1 MKKLLSVLFLLSF
14 TLAAV
19 YAQNIQIKGTV
30 VSGTDNEPL
39 PGVNVV
45 VKGNTSTGT
54 ITDFNGTFTL
64 SAPADAILSIS
75 YIGFKSQEIAV
86 KGHKDIKIVLQEDS
100 ETLDEVVVVGYGV
113 QKKSVVTAS
122 IAKVSADDLASTA
135 PVRMDNALKGLA
147 SGVTVTSSSGQPG
160 AAAQIRVR
168 GVGTIRTENGAAD
181 PLYIVDGMPLEGGL
195 DYLNPNDIAS
205 IEVLKDAASGAVY
218 GARAAN
224 GVILVTTKTGKIGKT
239 KVTYDF
245 SYGWQ
250 SAWKK
255 RDVLNASEY
264 ALMINEGAINAGIA
278 PKFSDP
284 YSYGQGTNWQDEVFN
299 NNAPMMNHQVSVS
312 GASEKVNYLFSLGF
326 YTQDGIVGGNFDRSN
341 YERLTLRSNTQYTL
355 FDESKERN
363 WLNSVS
369 GASEK
374 VNYLFSLGF
383 YTQDGIVGGNFDR
396 SNYERLTLRSNT
408 QYTLF
413 DESKERNWLNSLKV
427 TSNLSYAR
435 IKSTNFDD
443 NSTWGTPLGSVLALS
458 PILNVYDETEEA
470 IKAQF
475 DKYGTTAEYTPVY
488 DPRNGKLF
496 SIPGEFGEM
505 SNPIAK
511 LSLPG
516 DKHWSHKFVAN
527 FSAELQLWDNLKF
540 KTSYG
545 ADLSFWG
552 YDGYRPLY
560 YLRSGES
567 STQSSAYSRKE
578 DGTVWQLEN
587 VLMYDKSIDKHSFS
601 VLLGQS
607 AKKSSGSYLY
617 GSRNN
622 ITNYSRPYIDA
633 STGLAAN
640 ADRDAAGAPSVDAT
654 LASIFARASYNY
666 DERYMLQVTVRR
678 DGSSRFGPNNHY
690 AVFPSFSLG
699 WNLTNEKFM
708 NKRPNWLT
716 TTKIRLSW
724 GKNGN
729 ENIGNFKY
737 TVLTSPGNNAIF
749 GSSENVINGVK
760 ASGLANPDLKWEESE
775 QLDFGLDFGF
785 FNNAL
790 TFTAD
795 YYKKKT
801 NGMLMEMNI
810 PFYVGEAK
818 PIGNVG
824 KMENSGIE
832 LEAAY
837 KFRVSDWNF
846 RVSANASYLKN
857 KLIEYGNESGW
868 ENLDSFQGTGDISRA
883 ENGKPFPFFYGY
895 KTAGIFQNTDEV
907 KAYKNDKGELL
918 QPTAVPGDVRFVDVD
933 GNGIIDANDRTDI
946 GKGMPDWTFG
956 FNLGVSWKNFD
967 LNMMWQGTAGN
978 DIYDAT
984 RRTDIATSNL
994 PSWMLNRWTGEGTS
1008 NRIPRFVQGDNVNWQ
1023 SSDLYVYDGSY
1034 LRLKNIQL
1042 GYTLPAALTQKVF
1055 ISSLRFYVA
1064 AENLFTFTKYHGFD
1078 PEISSGGTSLGIDYG
1093 VYPQARVWT
1102 IGASLSF

>member
-363 WLNSVS
+363 WLNS
-369 GASEK
+369 
-374 VNYLFSLGF
+374 
-383 YTQDGIVGGNFDR
+383 
-396 SNYERLTLRSNT
+396 
-408 QYTLF
+408 
-413 DESKERNWLNSLKV
+413 LKV

-443 NSTWGTPLGSVLALS
+443 NSTWGTPLGSALALS

-907 KAYKNDKGELL
+907 KAYKHDKGELL

>member
-363 WLNSVS
+363 WLNS
-369 GASEK
+369 
-374 VNYLFSLGF
+374 
-383 YTQDGIVGGNFDR
+383 
-396 SNYERLTLRSNT
+396 
-408 QYTLF
+408 
-413 DESKERNWLNSLKV
+413 LKV

-435 IKSTNFDD
+435 IKSTSFDD
-443 NSTWGTPLGSVLALS
+443 NSTWGTPLGSALALS

-785 FNNAL
+785 LNNAL

-907 KAYKNDKGELL
+907 NAYKNDKGELL

>member
-19 YAQNIQIKGTV
+19 YAQNKQIKGTV

-363 WLNSVS
+363 WLNS
-369 GASEK
+369 
-374 VNYLFSLGF
+374 
-383 YTQDGIVGGNFDR
+383 
-396 SNYERLTLRSNT
+396 
-408 QYTLF
+408 
-413 DESKERNWLNSLKV
+413 LKV

-443 NSTWGTPLGSVLALS
+443 NSTWGTPLGSALALS

-527 FSAELQLWDNLKF
+527 FSAELQLWDNLTF

-552 YDGYRPLY
+552 YDSYRPLY

-967 LNMMWQGTAGN
+967 LNMMWQGTAGS

-1008 NRIPRFVQGDNVNWQ
+1008 NRSPA
-1023 SSDLYVYDGSY
+1023 SY
-1034 LRLKNIQL
+1034 
-1042 GYTLPAALTQKVF
+1042 KV
-1055 ISSLRFYVA
+1055 
-1064 AENLFTFTKYHGFD
+1064 TT
-1078 PEISSGGTSLGIDYG
+1078 
-1093 VYPQARVWT
+1093 
-1102 IGASLSF
+1102 

>member
-363 WLNSVS
+363 WLNS
-369 GASEK
+369 
-374 VNYLFSLGF
+374 
-383 YTQDGIVGGNFDR
+383 
-396 SNYERLTLRSNT
+396 
-408 QYTLF
+408 
-413 DESKERNWLNSLKV
+413 LKV

-443 NSTWGTPLGSVLALS
+443 NSTWGTPLGSALALS

-1102 IGASLSF
+1102 IGTSLSF

>member
-1 MKKLLSVLFLLSF
+1 
-14 TLAAV
+14 
-19 YAQNIQIKGTV
+19 
-30 VSGTDNEPL
+30 
-39 PGVNVV
+39 
-45 VKGNTSTGT
+45 
-54 ITDFNGTFTL
+54 
-64 SAPADAILSIS
+64 
-75 YIGFKSQEIAV
+75 
-86 KGHKDIKIVLQEDS
+86 
-100 ETLDEVVVVGYGV
+100 
-113 QKKSVVTAS
+113 
-122 IAKVSADDLASTA
+122 
-135 PVRMDNALKGLA
+135 
-147 SGVTVTSSSGQPG
+147 
-160 AAAQIRVR
+160 
-168 GVGTIRTENGAAD
+168 
-181 PLYIVDGMPLEGGL
+181 MPLEGGL

-363 WLNSVS
+363 WLNS
-369 GASEK
+369 
-374 VNYLFSLGF
+374 
-383 YTQDGIVGGNFDR
+383 
-396 SNYERLTLRSNT
+396 
-408 QYTLF
+408 
-413 DESKERNWLNSLKV
+413 LKV

-443 NSTWGTPLGSVLALS
+443 NSTWGTPLGSALALS

-552 YDGYRPLY
+552 YDSYRPLY

>member
-195 DYLNPNDIAS
+195 DYLKPNDIAS

-363 WLNSVS
+363 WLNS
-369 GASEK
+369 
-374 VNYLFSLGF
+374 
-383 YTQDGIVGGNFDR
+383 
-396 SNYERLTLRSNT
+396 
-408 QYTLF
+408 
-413 DESKERNWLNSLKV
+413 LKV

-443 NSTWGTPLGSVLALS
+443 NSTWGTPLGSALALS

-552 YDGYRPLY
+552 YDSYRPLY

>member
-168 GVGTIRTENGAAD
+168 GVGTIRTENGAD

-363 WLNSVS
+363 WLNS
-369 GASEK
+369 
-374 VNYLFSLGF
+374 
-383 YTQDGIVGGNFDR
+383 
-396 SNYERLTLRSNT
+396 
-408 QYTLF
+408 
-413 DESKERNWLNSLKV
+413 LKV

-443 NSTWGTPLGSVLALS
+443 NSTWGTPLGSALALS

>member
-30 VSGTDNEPL
+30 VSGTDNESL

-363 WLNSVS
+363 WLNS
-369 GASEK
+369 
-374 VNYLFSLGF
+374 
-383 YTQDGIVGGNFDR
+383 
-396 SNYERLTLRSNT
+396 
-408 QYTLF
+408 
-413 DESKERNWLNSLKV
+413 LKV

-443 NSTWGTPLGSVLALS
+443 NSTWGTPLGSALALS

>member
-255 RDVLNASEY
+255 RDILNASEY

-363 WLNSVS
+363 WLNS
-369 GASEK
+369 
-374 VNYLFSLGF
+374 
-383 YTQDGIVGGNFDR
+383 
-396 SNYERLTLRSNT
+396 
-408 QYTLF
+408 
-413 DESKERNWLNSLKV
+413 LKV

-443 NSTWGTPLGSVLALS
+443 NSTWGTPLGSALALS

>member
-363 WLNSVS
+363 WLNS
-369 GASEK
+369 
-374 VNYLFSLGF
+374 
-383 YTQDGIVGGNFDR
+383 
-396 SNYERLTLRSNT
+396 
-408 QYTLF
+408 
-413 DESKERNWLNSLKV
+413 LKV

-443 NSTWGTPLGSVLALS
+443 NSTWGTPLGSALALS

-895 KTAGIFQNTDEV
+895 KTAGIFQNT
-907 KAYKNDKGELL
+907 K
-918 QPTAVPGDVRFVDVD
+918 
-933 GNGIIDANDRTDI
+933 
-946 GKGMPDWTFG
+946 
-956 FNLGVSWKNFD
+956 
-967 LNMMWQGTAGN
+967 
-978 DIYDAT
+978 
-984 RRTDIATSNL
+984 
-994 PSWMLNRWTGEGTS
+994 
-1008 NRIPRFVQGDNVNWQ
+1008 
-1023 SSDLYVYDGSY
+1023 
-1034 LRLKNIQL
+1034 
-1042 GYTLPAALTQKVF
+1042 
-1055 ISSLRFYVA
+1055 
-1064 AENLFTFTKYHGFD
+1064 
-1078 PEISSGGTSLGIDYG
+1078 
-1093 VYPQARVWT
+1093 
-1102 IGASLSF
+1102 

>member
-363 WLNSVS
+363 WLNS
-369 GASEK
+369 
-374 VNYLFSLGF
+374 
-383 YTQDGIVGGNFDR
+383 
-396 SNYERLTLRSNT
+396 
-408 QYTLF
+408 
-413 DESKERNWLNSLKV
+413 LKV

-435 IKSTNFDD
+435 IKSTNFDN
-443 NSTWGTPLGSVLALS
+443 NSTWGTPLGSALALS

-552 YDGYRPLY
+552 YDSYRPLY

>member
-1 MKKLLSVLFLLSF
+1 MFASFGCEHKKSIVNLNLVKLMKKLLSVLFLLSF

-363 WLNSVS
+363 WLNS
-369 GASEK
+369 
-374 VNYLFSLGF
+374 
-383 YTQDGIVGGNFDR
+383 
-396 SNYERLTLRSNT
+396 
-408 QYTLF
+408 
-413 DESKERNWLNSLKV
+413 LKV

-443 NSTWGTPLGSVLALS
+443 NSTWGTPLGSALALS

-552 YDGYRPLY
+552 YDSYRPLY

>member
-122 IAKVSADDLASTA
+122 IAKVSADNLASTA

-363 WLNSVS
+363 WLNS
-369 GASEK
+369 
-374 VNYLFSLGF
+374 
-383 YTQDGIVGGNFDR
+383 
-396 SNYERLTLRSNT
+396 
-408 QYTLF
+408 
-413 DESKERNWLNSLKV
+413 LKV

-443 NSTWGTPLGSVLALS
+443 NSTWGTPLGSALALS

-640 ADRDAAGAPSVDAT
+640 ADRDAAGAPSVDVT

>member
-168 GVGTIRTENGAAD
+168 GVGTIRIENGAAD

-363 WLNSVS
+363 WLNS
-369 GASEK
+369 
-374 VNYLFSLGF
+374 
-383 YTQDGIVGGNFDR
+383 
-396 SNYERLTLRSNT
+396 
-408 QYTLF
+408 
-413 DESKERNWLNSLKV
+413 LKV

-443 NSTWGTPLGSVLALS
+443 NSTWGTPLGSALALS

-760 ASGLANPDLKWEESE
+760 ASGLANPDLKWEEPE

-918 QPTAVPGDVRFVDVD
+918 QPTAVSGDVRFVDVD

>member
-363 WLNSVS
+363 WLNS
-369 GASEK
+369 
-374 VNYLFSLGF
+374 
-383 YTQDGIVGGNFDR
+383 
-396 SNYERLTLRSNT
+396 
-408 QYTLF
+408 
-413 DESKERNWLNSLKV
+413 LKV

-443 NSTWGTPLGSVLALS
+443 NSTWGTPLGSALALS

-552 YDGYRPLY
+552 YDSYRPLY

-1042 GYTLPAALTQKVF
+1042 GYTLPP
-1055 ISSLRFYVA
+1055 
-1064 AENLFTFTKYHGFD
+1064 H
-1078 PEISSGGTSLGIDYG
+1078 
-1093 VYPQARVWT
+1093 
-1102 IGASLSF
+1102 

>member
-363 WLNSVS
+363 WLNS
-369 GASEK
+369 
-374 VNYLFSLGF
+374 
-383 YTQDGIVGGNFDR
+383 
-396 SNYERLTLRSNT
+396 
-408 QYTLF
+408 
-413 DESKERNWLNSLKV
+413 LKV

-443 NSTWGTPLGSVLALS
+443 NSTWGTPLGSALALS

-552 YDGYRPLY
+552 YDSYRPLY

-716 TTKIRLSW
+716 TTKFRLSW

>member
-363 WLNSVS
+363 WLNS
-369 GASEK
+369 
-374 VNYLFSLGF
+374 
-383 YTQDGIVGGNFDR
+383 
-396 SNYERLTLRSNT
+396 
-408 QYTLF
+408 
-413 DESKERNWLNSLKV
+413 LKV

-443 NSTWGTPLGSVLALS
+443 NSTWGTPLGSALALS

-552 YDGYRPLY
+552 YDSYRPLY

-1034 LRLKNIQL
+1034 LRLKNI
-1042 GYTLPAALTQKVF
+1042 
-1055 ISSLRFYVA
+1055 
-1064 AENLFTFTKYHGFD
+1064 H
-1078 PEISSGGTSLGIDYG
+1078 
-1093 VYPQARVWT
+1093 
-1102 IGASLSF
+1102 

>member
-363 WLNSVS
+363 WLNS
-369 GASEK
+369 
-374 VNYLFSLGF
+374 
-383 YTQDGIVGGNFDR
+383 
-396 SNYERLTLRSNT
+396 
-408 QYTLF
+408 
-413 DESKERNWLNSLKV
+413 LKV

-443 NSTWGTPLGSVLALS
+443 NSTWGTPLGSALALS

-552 YDGYRPLY
+552 YDGYSPLY
-560 YLRSGES
+560 DLRSGES
-567 STQSSAYSRKE
+567 SARSSAYSRKE

>member
-363 WLNSVS
+363 WLNS
-369 GASEK
+369 
-374 VNYLFSLGF
+374 
-383 YTQDGIVGGNFDR
+383 
-396 SNYERLTLRSNT
+396 
-408 QYTLF
+408 
-413 DESKERNWLNSLKV
+413 LKV

-443 NSTWGTPLGSVLALS
+443 NSTWGTPLGSALALS

-552 YDGYRPLY
+552 YDSYRPLY

-907 KAYKNDKGELL
+907 KAYKNDKRELL

>member
-264 ALMINEGAINAGIA
+264 ALMINEGTINAGIA

-299 NNAPMMNHQVSVS
+299 NNAPMMNRQVSVS

-341 YERLTLRSNTQYTL
+341 YERLTLRSNTQ
-355 FDESKERN
+355 S
-363 WLNSVS
+363 
-369 GASEK
+369 
-374 VNYLFSLGF
+374 
-383 YTQDGIVGGNFDR
+383 
-396 SNYERLTLRSNT
+396 
-408 QYTLF
+408 TLF

-435 IKSTNFDD
+435 TKSTSFDD
-443 NSTWGTPLGSVLALS
+443 NPTWGTPLGSALALS

-678 DGSSRFGPNNHY
+678 DGSSRFGPNNRY

>member
-181 PLYIVDGMPLEGGL
+181 PLYIVDGMPHEGGL

-363 WLNSVS
+363 WLNS
-369 GASEK
+369 
-374 VNYLFSLGF
+374 
-383 YTQDGIVGGNFDR
+383 
-396 SNYERLTLRSNT
+396 
-408 QYTLF
+408 
-413 DESKERNWLNSLKV
+413 LKV

-443 NSTWGTPLGSVLALS
+443 NSTWGTPLGSALALS

-552 YDGYRPLY
+552 YDSYRPLY

>member
-363 WLNSVS
+363 WLNS
-369 GASEK
+369 
-374 VNYLFSLGF
+374 
-383 YTQDGIVGGNFDR
+383 
-396 SNYERLTLRSNT
+396 
-408 QYTLF
+408 
-413 DESKERNWLNSLKV
+413 LKV

-443 NSTWGTPLGSVLALS
+443 NSTWGTPLGSALALS

-552 YDGYRPLY
+552 YDSYRPLY

-749 GSSENVINGVK
+749 GLSENVINGVK

-1093 VYPQARVWT
+1093 VYPQARAWT

>member
-168 GVGTIRTENGAAD
+168 GVGTIRIENGAAD

-363 WLNSVS
+363 WLNS
-369 GASEK
+369 
-374 VNYLFSLGF
+374 
-383 YTQDGIVGGNFDR
+383 
-396 SNYERLTLRSNT
+396 
-408 QYTLF
+408 
-413 DESKERNWLNSLKV
+413 LKV

-443 NSTWGTPLGSVLALS
+443 NSTWGTPLGSALALS

-918 QPTAVPGDVRFVDVD
+918 QPTAVSGDVRFVDVD

-1055 ISSLRFYVA
+1055 ISSLRFYVG

>member
-135 PVRMDNALKGLA
+135 PVRRDNALKGVA

-363 WLNSVS
+363 WLNS
-369 GASEK
+369 
-374 VNYLFSLGF
+374 
-383 YTQDGIVGGNFDR
+383 
-396 SNYERLTLRSNT
+396 
-408 QYTLF
+408 
-413 DESKERNWLNSLKV
+413 LKV

-443 NSTWGTPLGSVLALS
+443 NSTWGTPLGSALALS

>member
-363 WLNSVS
+363 WLNS
-369 GASEK
+369 
-374 VNYLFSLGF
+374 
-383 YTQDGIVGGNFDR
+383 
-396 SNYERLTLRSNT
+396 
-408 QYTLF
+408 
-413 DESKERNWLNSLKV
+413 LKV

-443 NSTWGTPLGSVLALS
+443 NSTWGTPLGSALALS

-552 YDGYRPLY
+552 YDSYRPLY

-633 STGLAAN
+633 SSGLAGN

-795 YYKKKT
+795 YYKKKA

>member
-363 WLNSVS
+363 WLNS
-369 GASEK
+369 
-374 VNYLFSLGF
+374 
-383 YTQDGIVGGNFDR
+383 
-396 SNYERLTLRSNT
+396 
-408 QYTLF
+408 
-413 DESKERNWLNSLKV
+413 LKV

-443 NSTWGTPLGSVLALS
+443 NSTWGTPLGSALALS

-552 YDGYRPLY
+552 YDSYRPLY

-801 NGMLMEMNI
+801 NGMLFSI
-810 PFYVGEAK
+810 LPTL
-818 PIGNVG
+818 PIG
-824 KMENSGIE
+824 
-832 LEAAY
+832 L
-837 KFRVSDWNF
+837 
-846 RVSANASYLKN
+846 AS
-857 KLIEYGNESGW
+857 
-868 ENLDSFQGTGDISRA
+868 
-883 ENGKPFPFFYGY
+883 
-895 KTAGIFQNTDEV
+895 
-907 KAYKNDKGELL
+907 
-918 QPTAVPGDVRFVDVD
+918 PT
-933 GNGIIDANDRTDI
+933 
-946 GKGMPDWTFG
+946 
-956 FNLGVSWKNFD
+956 
-967 LNMMWQGTAGN
+967 
-978 DIYDAT
+978 
-984 RRTDIATSNL
+984 
-994 PSWMLNRWTGEGTS
+994 
-1008 NRIPRFVQGDNVNWQ
+1008 
-1023 SSDLYVYDGSY
+1023 
-1034 LRLKNIQL
+1034 
-1042 GYTLPAALTQKVF
+1042 
-1055 ISSLRFYVA
+1055 
-1064 AENLFTFTKYHGFD
+1064 
-1078 PEISSGGTSLGIDYG
+1078 
-1093 VYPQARVWT
+1093 
-1102 IGASLSF
+1102 

>member
-299 NNAPMMNHQVSVS
+299 NNAPMMNHQV
-312 GASEKVNYLFSLGF
+312 
-326 YTQDGIVGGNFDRSN
+326 
-341 YERLTLRSNTQYTL
+341 
-355 FDESKERN
+355 
-363 WLNSVS
+363 SVS

-978 DIYDAT
+978 DIYDA

>member
-1 MKKLLSVLFLLSF
+1 MKKLLSVLFLFSF

-363 WLNSVS
+363 WLNS
-369 GASEK
+369 
-374 VNYLFSLGF
+374 
-383 YTQDGIVGGNFDR
+383 
-396 SNYERLTLRSNT
+396 
-408 QYTLF
+408 
-413 DESKERNWLNSLKV
+413 LKV

-443 NSTWGTPLGSVLALS
+443 NSTWGTPLGSALALS

-552 YDGYRPLY
+552 YDSYRPLY

-699 WNLTNEKFM
+699 WNLTNDKFM

>member
-1 MKKLLSVLFLLSF
+1 MRKSILLFVLLTLFGIPYLLAQGGFRITGQILSAEDNLPVIGVSV
-14 TLAAV
+14 V
-19 YAQNIQIKGTV
+19 EKGT
-30 VSGTDNEPL
+30 TN
-39 PGVNVV
+39 GV
-45 VKGNTSTGT
+45 
-54 ITDFNGTFTL
+54 ITDIDGNYSITVSKSPATLQFSYVGMKTVEKLFT
-64 SAPADAILSIS
+64 AATRYNVIMQPNT
-75 YIGFKSQEIAV
+75 EMV
-86 KGHKDIKIVLQEDS
+86 
-100 ETLDEVVVVGYGV
+100 DEVVVVGYGV

-363 WLNSVS
+363 WLNS
-369 GASEK
+369 
-374 VNYLFSLGF
+374 
-383 YTQDGIVGGNFDR
+383 
-396 SNYERLTLRSNT
+396 
-408 QYTLF
+408 
-413 DESKERNWLNSLKV
+413 LKV

-443 NSTWGTPLGSVLALS
+443 NSTWGTPLGSALALS